1 MISFKWDSS
10 SIESNMKQKN
20 ESHPTHM
27 YHYTKCCFPYRL
39 AWKDDIEQLSV
50 EKHENGYWVGKV
62 NSQPING
69 NGQKAFYC
77 RSISGA
83 IPC

>member
-10 SIESNMKQKN
+10 SIESNMKQKI
-20 ESHPTHM
+20 ESHTTHVSFHKM
-27 YHYTKCCFPYRL
+27 LLPYRL
-39 AWKDDIEQLSV
+39 EWKDDIEQLSV

-62 NSQPING
+62 NIQPING